1 VSRWQTTAL
10 GRRLTVATALALI
23 WWCQP
28 LRADTLNEGL
38 VAAYLSNPDLE
49 AARAEQRANDELVPQ
64 ALSGWRPQVFAGGGL
79 QRQWGQTD
87 VGDLDLTTKSTS
99 LTVSQSL
106 YAGGAT
112 IANTSRA
119 ENLVSA
125 GRAQLVATEE
135 QVLLNSVTAYVAA
148 WRDRAVLDLAL
159 NNEQRLRRQLQATRD
174 RFQVGEVARTDVAQ
188 AEASLAGA
196 RSDVEVAKANL
207 AASNATYR
215 QVIGKD
221 PVKLTDPTPLKRL
234 PATLDQSQAIA
245 QSNPSITA
253 ASFQLF
259 AARDNVD
266 VAFANLLPSLDLQGQ
281 LEYAD
286 DPQVSL
292 SWERRATIGLNLSV
306 PLYQGG
312 AEYSRVRQNR
322 QIAQQRRKDLESS
335 NRSVQASVTTAWE
348 GLLAATAAIE
358 SLKAEVKANDI
369 ALEGVQQEAL
379 VGSRTVLDVLDA
391 EQALFVS
398 QVNLVRARA
407 SEVTASYQL
416 KSAIGELTVM
426 ALDLPVDPYNPEL
439 YYNAVRNRLFGI
451 DDYTG

>member
-112 IANTSRA
+112 VANTSRA

-135 QVLLNSVTAYVAA
+135 QVLLNSVTSYVAA

-159 NNEQRLRRQLQATRD
+159 NNEQRLRRQLQATQD
-174 RFQVGEVARTDVAQ
+174 RFQVGEVARTDDAQ

-416 KSAIGELTVM
+416 KSAVGELTVM